1 MTTKSSMEDK
11 IIQIVYVP
19 KGGVDEETVP
29 FVCGLSE
36 RGFLYDLV
44 RGVWEPMDVPSP
56 LLEE

>member
-1 MTTKSSMEDK
+1 MEDK